1 MGQETIELEVIDL
14 DSGENQEKLNIEG
27 VVRLVTKKCTFRS
40 DEILA
45 ITTSSKYQLNI
56 VPKGAKGNKKRYNL
70 LFTKERKQPYLLK
83 RPMAEIEALLSSDF
97 GVYLSGTFLK
107 VGVHLLVNSRYC
119 NRPIEKDYKLLVDG
133 IERPIRVSL
142 AEMKSFNASWTK
154 FRSDSTKSFG
164 RQCMELGEAYEKSL
178 NELPQEVIEA
188 RNRWMYKVA
197 NEMREGVEEYLAE
210 KNK

>member
-1 MGQETIELEVIDL
+1 MGQETIEIEVIDL
-14 DSGENQEKLNIEG
+14 YSIENSEKLNKEG
-27 VVRLVTKKCTFRS
+27 VVRLATEKRTFRS

-45 ITTSSKYQLNI
+45 ITTSSKYQLDT

-83 RPMAEIEALLSSDF
+83 LPMAEIEALLSSDF

-119 NRPIEKDYKLLVDG
+119 NRPIEKDYKLWVDG

-164 RQCMELGEAYEKSL
+164 RLCMELGEAYEKTL
-178 NELPQEVIEA
+178 NELSQEVIEA
-188 RNRWMYKVA
+188 RDRWMYKVV

-210 KNK
+210 KTK

>member
-14 DSGENQEKLNIEG
+14 DSGENQEKLNTEG
-27 VVRLVTKKCTFRS
+27 LVRLATEKRTFRS

-45 ITTSSKYQLNI
+45 ITTSSKYQLDK
-56 VPKGAKGNKKRYNL
+56 VPKGIKGNKKRYNL

-97 GVYLSGTFLK
+97 GVYLSGSFLK
-107 VGVHLLVNSRYC
+107 VGVHLLVNSKYC
-119 NRPIEKDYKLLVDG
+119 NRPINDYNLRIEG

-188 RNRWMYKVA
+188 RARWMWKVA

-210 KNK
+210 KTK